1 MRARA
6 KHLPQKK
13 HLEIEV
19 KLKIG
24 NLQKA
29 RRELKALGFEEE
41 VHRALEENW
50 ILDFPAK
57 PLAHSRCLLRL
68 RQFNGKSLVTFKAP
82 SISSAEF
89 KIREELETEVGDA
102 PIFYQIL
109 GRLGLVLV
117 FRYQKY
123 RSVFEKG
130 ASRKPKTVL
139 SLDETPIGNYL
150 EIEGTKEDIE
160 KVARQLGYS
169 KKDFITESY
178 LGLYLQFKPLARNP
192 EMIFSK

>member
-1 MRARA
+1 MRAR
-6 KHLPQKK
+6 KK
-13 HLEIEV
+13 QFFPKKLEIEV

-29 RRELKALGFEEE
+29 RRELKALGFEER

-50 ILDFPAK
+50 ILDFPHK
-57 PLAHSRCLLRL
+57 PLARRRCLLRL
-68 RQFNGKSLVTFKAP
+68 RQFNGKALVTFKAP
-82 SISSAEF
+82 SLNSAQF
-89 KIREELETEVGDA
+89 KIREELETEVRDR
-102 PIFYQIL
+102 PILYQIL
-109 GRLGLVLV
+109 ERLGLVLV

-123 RSVFEKG
+123 RSVFKKG

-150 EIEGTKEDIE
+150 EIEGSKEEIE
-160 KVARQLGYS
+160 KIASQLGYS
-169 KKDFITESY
+169 QKDFITESY
-178 LGLYLQFKPLARNP
+178 LGLYTQLKPLSRKP